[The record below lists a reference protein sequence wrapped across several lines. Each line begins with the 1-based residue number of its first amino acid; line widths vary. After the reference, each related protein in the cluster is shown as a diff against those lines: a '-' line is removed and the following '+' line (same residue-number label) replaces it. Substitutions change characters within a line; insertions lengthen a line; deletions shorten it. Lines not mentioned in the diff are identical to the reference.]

1 MDTFCDVL
9 AIHRWDTPVILP
21 VGARSSLDDP
31 ICVFSE
37 QFLRQ
42 PRTSLIW
49 CIGCVSHTQP
59 TTGSTSTR
67 GIFFDRRPYR
77 DFGYPFHF
85 STPHPNLAVG
95 SSWNQCKKL
104 INFQKRQSEHSHALW
119 KMWCSITEMRWRCS
133 VACIK
138 CCKCIQIVLR
148 IAMTVIG
155 IRVSRRRSSSNTS
168 TAVFTEE
175 ESSSRLSER
184 TQEFSRWYAAVS
196 REVESNKILSELLFM
211 FHSKT

>member
-59 TTGSTSTR
+59 TTGSTSTEADSLT
-67 GIFFDRRPYR
+67 GGPIVISGAPFIFQRHIQTWPLDQAGTNVKSWLIFKKDRVNIHMHYEKC
-77 DFGYPFHF
+77 D
-85 STPHPNLAVG
+85 V
-95 SSWNQCKKL
+95 KL
-104 INFQKRQSEHSHALW
+104 LKWDDVALLL
-119 KMWCSITEMRWRCS
+119 
-133 VACIK
+133 
-138 CCKCIQIVLR
+138 VL
-148 IAMTVIG
+148 
-155 IRVSRRRSSSNTS
+155 N
-168 TAVFTEE
+168 
-175 ESSSRLSER
+175 
-184 TQEFSRWYAAVS
+184 AVS
-196 REVESNKILSELLFM
+196 AFKLSSE
-211 FHSKT
+211 